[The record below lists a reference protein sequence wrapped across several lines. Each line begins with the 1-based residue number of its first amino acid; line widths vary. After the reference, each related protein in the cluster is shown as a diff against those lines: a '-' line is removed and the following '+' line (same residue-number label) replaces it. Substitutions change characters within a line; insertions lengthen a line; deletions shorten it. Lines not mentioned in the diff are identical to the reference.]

1 MISKFFAITVTS
13 MTILC
18 GTMVMPIGAV
28 QPIATNSTVE
38 HHSNVNSDPIKQIT
52 AQIYRVRDERPP
64 QQNRAGSSGQS
75 SKSGESKKQLF
86 DQLQQQLTA
95 KDEEIAALHEK
106 AFVANELLTVE
117 KRHVGSLEAQL
128 IQKERELTA
137 LRDQG
142 SSASMAPKDQDAT
155 KPTTQPAKHKTDDPE
170 RQLLATN
177 LDTAKRRIGELIL
190 QLYAKE
196 SEIAGL
202 RSTAFDSTKQ
212 LRAELDAQTE
222 ELHQAKHRIAD
233 LEQQPP
239 LGKMPELAQAKR
251 RIADLELQTMGKE
264 QELALTK
271 RRMIELEQQTITLKT
286 QELAQA
292 KRRVADLELQAT
304 GREQDLAQ
312 TKRRVAE
319 IEQQAAGK
327 EQELAKLKDDFKQ
340 VSQKLDEL
348 NPQLI
353 ARTAELAQTKQLLAD
368 LERNSFK
375 LVDPTTTP
383 VPDTDPANLRV
394 AETDLPLPT
403 TPTTSSTGT
412 AEADSMASDLGKLNE
427 RLARLLQPELTKGM
441 VALRRRGNKLTLVF
455 PANALFSPGEATMT
469 LGGSSLLERV
479 GSVLRGFRYQTIEV
493 ATQSD
498 NQQTQAAP
506 GKGAQDNTNLST
518 IRAERTS
525 QALINGGVE
534 SDRVKTVGNPATKPT
549 TPTELDKGRS
559 KSQKVE
565 IVIMSESEP
574 VAAPSATPSRA
585 SKKPQALSTEKVVN
599 R

>member
-1 MISKFFAITVTS
+1 MRSTFSSIPLIASL
-13 MTILC
+13 ILS
-18 GTMVMPIGAV
+18 GTMAV
-28 QPIATNSTVE
+28 PVDAAQPTGSERTVE
-38 HHSNVNSDPIKQIT
+38 QPGRVNQPGT
-52 AQIYRVRDERPP
+52 AHIYRVKDEHPQPP
-64 QQNRAGSSGQS
+64 TRAASGQS

-95 KDEEIAALHEK
+95 KDEEIASLREK

-128 IQKERELTA
+128 LQKERELTA
-137 LRDQG
+137 LHEQG
-142 SSASMAPKDQDAT
+142 ASAGTAPKDQDAA
-155 KPTTQPAKHKTDDPE
+155 KSSSQPAKHKTDDPE

-177 LDTAKRRIGELIL
+177 LDQAKRRIGELIL

-222 ELHQAKHRIAD
+222 ELHQAKRRIAD

-239 LGKMPELAQAKR
+239 MGKSPDLALAKR
-251 RIADLELQTMGKE
+251 RIADLELQTMGRE
-264 QELALTK
+264 QELVQTK
-271 RRMIELEQQTITLKT
+271 RRMVELEQQAYTLKT

-292 KRRVADLELQAT
+292 RRRIADLELQAA

-312 TKRRVAE
+312 AKRRVADV
-319 IEQQAAGK
+319 EQQILGK
-327 EQELAKLKDDFKQ
+327 EQELAKLRDDYKQ
-340 VSQKLDEL
+340 ASQKLDEL

-368 LERNSFK
+368 AQRNSFT

-383 VPDTDPANLRV
+383 VPDTDPVNLRV

-403 TPTTSSTGT
+403 TPSTGSAGT
-412 AEADSMASDLGKLNE
+412 VEAESDLGKLNE
-427 RLARLLQPELTKGM
+427 RLARLLQPELTKGA
-441 VALRRRGNKLTLVF
+441 VALRRRGNKLTLAF
-455 PANALFSPGEATMT
+455 TANALFSPGEAMMT
-469 LGGSSLLERV
+469 LGGSALLERI

-493 ATQSD
+493 ITQPDNPPPPAT
-498 NQQTQAAP
+498 T
-506 GKGAQDNTNLST
+506 GKGGQDNNGLATM
-518 IRAERTS
+518 RAERTS

-534 SDRVKTVGNPATKPT
+534 SDRVKLVGPSVPKSA
-549 TPTELDKGRS
+549 TPTEPDKGRS
-559 KSQKVE
+559 KNQKVE
-565 IVIMSESEP
+565 IMIVSEADP
-574 VAAPSATPSRA
+574 ITAPTALPSRTG
-585 SKKPQALSTEKVVN
+585 KKPQALSTEKVVN

>member
-1 MISKFFAITVTS
+1 MSSHFSSISVITSV
-13 MTILC
+13 ILY
-18 GTMVMPIGAV
+18 GTMAVPVDAV
-28 QPIATNSTVE
+28 QLTASERSVE
-38 HHSNVNSDPIKQIT
+38 HQGPSSRPTGAQVN
-52 AQIYRVRDERPP
+52 RVRDEHPQPP
-64 QQNRAGSSGQS
+64 NRVSSGQS

-95 KDEEIAALHEK
+95 KDDEIASLREK

-128 IQKERELTA
+128 LQKERELTT

-142 SSASMAPKDQDAT
+142 SSTGTAPKDQDA
-155 KPTTQPAKHKTDDPE
+155 AKSASQQAKYKTDDPE

-177 LDTAKRRIGELIL
+177 LDQAKRRIGELIL

-222 ELHQAKHRIAD
+222 ELHQAKRRIAD

-239 LGKMPELAQAKR
+239 VGKSPDLAQAKR

-264 QELALTK
+264 QELAQTK
-271 RRMIELEQQTITLKT
+271 RRMVELEQQAFTLKT

-292 KRRVADLELQAT
+292 RRRIADLELQAA

-312 TKRRVAE
+312 AKRRVTDV
-319 IEQQAAGK
+319 EQQIMGK
-327 EQELAKLKDDFKQ
+327 EQELAKLRDDYRQ
-340 VSQKLDEL
+340 ANQKLDEL
-348 NPQLI
+348 NPQLT
-353 ARTAELAQTKQLLAD
+353 ARTAELAQTKQLLAE

-383 VPDTDPANLRV
+383 VPDTDPASLRV
-394 AETDLPLPT
+394 AEADLPLPT
-403 TPTTSSTGT
+403 TPSTSSAGT
-412 AEADSMASDLGKLNE
+412 AETESDLSKLNE
-427 RLARLLQPELTKGM
+427 RLARLLQPELTKGT
-441 VALRRRGNKLTLVF
+441 VALRRRGNKLTLAF
-455 PANALFSPGEATMT
+455 TANALFAPGEAMMT
-469 LGGSSLLERV
+469 LGGSALLERV

-493 ATQSD
+493 AIQAD
-498 NQQTQAAP
+498 NQSPQAAP
-506 GKGAQDNTNLST
+506 GKGIQDNNGLST
-518 IRAERTS
+518 MRAERTS

-534 SDRVKTVGNPATKPT
+534 SDRVKLVGSSAPKAATPNEPEKS
-549 TPTELDKGRS
+549 RS
-559 KSQKVE
+559 KNQKVE
-565 IVIMSESEP
+565 IMIVSESDS
-574 VAAPSATPSRA
+574 VVAPSATPSRA
-585 SKKPQALSTEKVVN
+585 GKKPQALSTEKVVN